1 MHLDVLKLARRWL
14 EAFANSR
21 RNDAAA
27 YTVLELRELENIF
40 SLMLL
45 GSFVGLPSPPTFI
58 ALELLPEMAEELQ
71 VLNQRAESSS
81 DMLAEMVGTLG
92 ID

>member
-1 MHLDVLKLARRWL
+1 MNSRLLSLAQEWL
-14 EAFANSR
+14 EAFASSR

-27 YTVLELRELENIF
+27 YTAFELRELENIYA
-40 SLMLL
+40 LLLL

-58 ALELLPEMAEELQ
+58 AVELLPEMAEELRT
-71 VLNQRAESSS
+71 LNRRAEQSS
-81 DMLAEMVGTLG
+81 DMLAEMLGTLG